1 MNSPCGSRPPLL
13 QSDNVVRAHHEFQ
26 MLTKQDR
33 VAAGVWYMAEP
44 QEEMAE
50 QGKDAP
56 ATAEPQEEMAEPSR
70 PYDQSSLE
78 KKVDLL
84 SQNLVEVG

>member
-1 MNSPCGSRPPLL
+1 
-13 QSDNVVRAHHEFQ
+13 
-26 MLTKQDR
+26 
-33 VAAGVWYMAEP
+33 MAEP